1 MYLNSSSIIHGF
13 IFLAADFFILDCIH
27 VVGSRALASW
37 AMIDDLVGIWFFLDG
52 KIIKEASL
60 VFFAANQKD
69 EDIQL

>member
-1 MYLNSSSIIHGF
+1 
-13 IFLAADFFILDCIH
+13 
-27 VVGSRALASW
+27 
-37 AMIDDLVGIWFFLDG
+37 MIDDLVGIWFFLDG